1 MRNELKHYGVLGMKW
16 GVRRN
21 PSKAYSKAVKKKNR
35 LDSKSSN
42 LQIKGAKTLKRANK
56 RLKKASLP
64 FEIDE
69 AKQMQ
74 KQGEKM
80 LLKSAKIR
88 KRGQHWMQKMEKT
101 FSGFNVERIETPD
114 LAKGRDYVYRLTK
127 RN

>member
-1 MRNELKHYGVLGMKW
+1 MYNELKHYGVLGMKW

-56 RLKKASLP
+56 RLKKSSLP

-88 KRGQHWMQKMEKT
+88 KKGQRWMQKMEKT
-101 FSGFNVERIETPD
+101 FSGYNVERIETPD

>member
-1 MRNELKHYGVLGMKW
+1 MNNELKHYGVLGMKW

-21 PSKAYSKAVKKKNR
+21 PPKAYSKAVKKKNR
-35 LDSKSSN
+35 LDDKSSS

-56 RLKKASLP
+56 KLKKASLP
-64 FEIDE
+64 FEVDE
-69 AKQMQ
+69 AKQ
-74 KQGEKM
+74 
-80 LLKSAKIR
+80 
-88 KRGQHWMQKMEKT
+88 MQKMEKT

>member
-1 MRNELKHYGVLGMKW
+1 MGC
-16 GVRRN
+16 
-21 PSKAYSKAVKKKNR
+21 SKESIQGIKKKNR
-35 LDSKSSN
+35 LDSKSSS

-56 RLKKASLP
+56 RLKKASFP

-88 KRGQHWMQKMEKT
+88 KKGQRWMQKMEKT
-101 FSGFNVERIETPD
+101 FSGFNIERIETPD

>member
-1 MRNELKHYGVLGMKW
+1 MYNELKHYGVLGMKW

-35 LDSKSSN
+35 LDSKSSS

-64 FEIDE
+64 FEVDE

-88 KRGQHWMQKMEKT
+88 KKGQRWTQKMEKT
-101 FSGFNVERIETPD
+101 FSGFNVEWIETPD